1 MADVSTTTRR
11 NLRLHLAAATVTV
24 LTLAGCAS
32 TDTTDNSAANNTTAP
47 AGATGGSGGSDT
59 LTTKV
64 LSSWGDLSKCKIG
77 PQTTNPTATPAPE
90 KINGV
95 MRFPEVERRHADGCL
110 DYPVRPAVAG
120 VHHPVWANC
129 GFYTS
134 PVPEEAVVHVLEHG
148 GVSVSMDPSI
158 SQADI
163 ATIRKAVTA
172 TTHMIASPYPG
183 LKSKLVLSAW
193 NRQLDLDSASDPRFA
208 KFIETFLEGP
218 NTPEPGATCSGGLGA
233 PS

>member
-1 MADVSTTTRR
+1 MSTTTRCI
-11 NLRLHLAAATVTV
+11 LRPRLAAATVAL
-24 LTLAGCAS
+24 LTLAGCGS
-32 TDTTDNSAANNTTAP
+32 TATTNNSAANNGASSSSTAP
-47 AGATGGSGGSDT
+47 AGASGGSDT

-90 KINGV
+90 KIDGV
-95 MRFPEVERRHADGCL
+95 MQFPEVQRSHADGCL

-129 GFYTS
+129 GFYSS

-158 SQADI
+158 SRADI
-163 ATIRKAVTA
+163 ATIRKAVAA

-193 NRQLDLDSASDPRFA
+193 NRQLNLDSASDPRFA

-218 NTPEPGATCSGGLGA
+218 NTPEPGATCSGGLGT
-233 PS
+233 PG